1 MDGTV
6 LQSYSYYVRRV
17 GAYPRRSWRALSED
31 TTNVHRPPGPA
42 GNACA
47 SQPHTCGLVFEGQ
60 GPKAPQRAW
69 FSTSG
74 GSDRIGA
81 DRHVLRS
88 NNHTNLS
95 IARLKAVWPSGLRRW
110 RKAPFRKGVGS
121 NPTAVSR
128 FRAARTR
135 WSCCGEGWPLAV
147 AALQR
152 VLHRPAADRHR
163 HHLPTGLSRARL
175 RSRGAR
181 VAWD

>member
-6 LQSYSYYVRRV
+6 LQSYSYCVRRV

-81 DRHVLRS
+81 DWHVLRS
-88 NNHTNLS
+88 NNHTNPS
-95 IARLKAVWPSGLRRW
+95 IARLKTVWPSGLRRW

-121 NPTAVSR
+121 NPTAVICHLKRRVQSL
-128 FRAARTR
+128 A
-135 WSCCGEGWPLAV
+135 WGE
-147 AALQR
+147 
-152 VLHRPAADRHR
+152 
-163 HHLPTGLSRARL
+163 
-175 RSRGAR
+175 AR
-181 VAWD
+181 VSSFLRDSASAFS